1 MLKQILFSAE
11 HEACKG
17 KFRAAG
23 TFACFFVKSVAENT
37 HLNPNSAFTILIESR
52 LVNCYN

>member
-23 TFACFFVKSVAENT
+23 TFACFFVKSVTENT
-37 HLNPNSAFTILIESR
+37 HLNPNSAFKILIESR